1 MPERA
6 WGFKSPLR
14 HVVDLVVHPA
24 PPRRMS
30 ELIGLVNRLSR
41 ATASGRWSGSAGTDD
56 VDKFDLNGLKESE
69 ASRLV
74 SAVLGGTSVRNDLRG
89 PGAVD
94 GAYDFTVAL
103 PSGRKIALEVT
114 TAANQAMIGTLA
126 ALQQMLDGNYPS
138 LRFNWSLTGR
148 HPAAGRGGPR
158 VKAIAGSADNL
169 LRRLED
175 AQLLSF
181 DEYHPFRRDVV
192 EPDALDAIA
201 QLRRIGVIGAVAM
214 DPVADES
221 EAFVALSLMGGGD
234 PAVDRNQLNL
244 IVAREAES
252 NRRKLE
258 RAVADER
265 HLFIWVDSSMFSA
278 ELNMHLGHLPDAGPD
293 LPSFV
298 TTAWAAL
305 WGPGMNFGW
314 NTGRLWRASE
324 QRSWEVI
331 RLPAKE

>member
-1 MPERA
+1 
-6 WGFKSPLR
+6 
-14 HVVDLVVHPA
+14 
-24 PPRRMS
+24 MS

-234 PAVDRNQLNL
+234 PAVDRTSSSRGRQNPTGGSLNGQLQMNGICSSGWTRRCSRPNSTCISDTCQTQVRICRRL
-244 IVAREAES
+244 SRRRGRRSGDRE
-252 NRRKLE
+252 
-258 RAVADER
+258 
-265 HLFIWVDSSMFSA
+265 
-278 ELNMHLGHLPDAGPD
+278 
-293 LPSFV
+293 
-298 TTAWAAL
+298 
-305 WGPGMNFGW
+305 
-314 NTGRLWRASE
+314 
-324 QRSWEVI
+324 
-331 RLPAKE
+331 